1 MAPSASVPKT
11 PSKTTQVIVGMKF
24 ANGEIVPVGVLLV
37 DRNISGDRDKS
48 VGRFRYAP
56 SYLKRADAVALD
68 PIKLPL
74 NGGEFRF
81 ADFGGLPGA
90 LRDCAPDNWGRSL
103 IRRYY
108 LAKGIDAPLG
118 EVDYLL
124 ASPADRAGNLHFAVN
139 FDKNSVPI
147 WDERSLTP
155 AAIPEVQELKEYV
168 VAVVKDPHGS
178 LNTPYPPG
186 MDALLTGSGGSRPKI
201 NVTARDGVYMAKL
214 AYPDRDVASNA
225 RLEDASLAMAR
236 LVGINTSEASARHA
250 SGNDFLLVKRFD
262 RKDGRPLQMV
272 SAMTVLGAND
282 DTFNAENRKNWS
294 YPLLAVQL
302 DRWSADPKTDKEQ
315 LFRCMVLHAMLS
327 DADDHPRNYALIRD
341 PAEFEGK
348 SATGGSTL
356 GQWRLSPMYDI
367 VTGQG
372 LGKQEH
378 ALAMNIG
385 TAGEAIS
392 EENILSQ
399 HQAFGLSYEK
409 AYEIM
414 REIESK
420 VLKEFPK
427 VLDQCKVSE
436 RDKALALNGI
446 LPLNARRAYSPVQ
459 DLIAQMDAKR
469 AAQQASSDAARK
481 PGPR

>member
-1 MAPSASVPKT
+1 MATSKSVPKT

-24 ANGEIVPVGVLLV
+24 ANGDIVPVGVLLV
-37 DRNISGDRDKS
+37 ERNISGDRDKS
-48 VGRFRYAP
+48 IGRFRYAP

-74 NGGEFRF
+74 NGNEFRF

-108 LAKGIDAPLG
+108 LARGIDAPLA

-124 ASPADRAGNLHFAVN
+124 ASPMDRAGNLHFAVN
-139 FDKNSVPI
+139 FGHDSVPI

-155 AAIPEVQELKEYV
+155 GAIPEVQELKQYV
-168 VAVVKDPHGS
+168 VNVVKDPHGTV
-178 LNTPYPPG
+178 NTPFPAG
-186 MDALLTGSGGSRPKI
+186 MDSLLTGSGGSRPKI
-201 NVTARDGVYMAKL
+201 NVTSRDGVYLAKL

-225 RLEDASLAMAR
+225 RLEEASLNMAR
-236 LVGINTSEASARHA
+236 RVGINTSQASARHA
-250 SGNDFLLVKRFD
+250 QGSDFLLVKRFD

-272 SAMTVLGAND
+272 SAMTVLGVND

-302 DRWSADPKTDKEQ
+302 DRWSSDPKTDKEQ

-341 PAEFEGK
+341 PADFEGK
-348 SATGGSTL
+348 TNAGGSTL
-356 GQWRLSPMYDI
+356 GQWRLSPMYDV

-378 ALAMNIG
+378 SLAMNIG
-385 TAGEAIS
+385 TAGETIS

-399 HQAFGLSYEK
+399 HEAFGLTYER

-414 REIESK
+414 RFIEKS
-420 VLKEFPK
+420 VLEQFPQ
-427 VLDQCKVSE
+427 VLDESRVNE

-446 LPLNARRAYSPVQ
+446 APLNARRAYSPVQ

-469 AAQQASSDAARK
+469 AAQQAESAPARPRK
-481 PGPR
+481 PG